1 MSDDIIIV
9 GAGQAGVQAV
19 ASLRA
24 EGFSG
29 SLTLLGD
36 EPFPPYQRPPLSKA
50 YLAGDF
56 VRERLF
62 LKPESFFSENR
73 CDLRLGTKLA
83 RIEKEVCQIHLE
95 NGEKLAYGKL
105 LLATGARVRRMT
117 APGAELS
124 GIHYLRGIE
133 DVDLIRPLLIPG
145 KNLVVVGGGYI
156 GLEVAAIAVKHG
168 LKVSVLEAAKR
179 VMERAVSVPLSQ
191 FYQKEHAEHGV
202 EIRLGLSVEGFE
214 GAGLVERV
222 VSAQESFDAD
232 FVLVGIGVVP
242 NSEIAELAG
251 LKTDNGIVVDEHTRT
266 SDPNIFAAG
275 DCTNHPTYLFG
286 REDGRVRLESVQ
298 NAIDQAKHAA
308 LAMMDRVEPYR
319 SVPWF
324 WSDQYDLKLQIA
336 GLAKSDDELAL
347 RGDPAE
353 RKFAVFHLTEGAI
366 SAVEAVN
373 AAPEYIV
380 GRKLIAEAK
389 KIEAS
394 ALVDTNIPMKS
405 FLQ

>member
-1 MSDDIIIV
+1 
-9 GAGQAGVQAV
+9 
-19 ASLRA
+19 
-24 EGFSG
+24 
-29 SLTLLGD
+29 
-36 EPFPPYQRPPLSKA
+36 RPPLSKA

-83 RIEKEVCQIHLE
+83 RIEREARQIHLE
-95 NGEKLAYGKL
+95 NGKKLPYGKL

-133 DVDLIRPLLIPG
+133 DVDLLRPLLIPG
-145 KNLVVVGGGYI
+145 KSLVVVGGGYI

-168 LKVSVLEAAKR
+168 LKVTVLEAATR
-179 VMERAVSVPLSQ
+179 VMERAVSAPLSQ

-214 GAGLVERV
+214 GAGRVERV
-222 VSAQESFDAD
+222 VSAQESFHAD
-232 FVLVGIGVVP
+232 FVLVGIGVIP
-242 NSEIAELAG
+242 NSEIAGEAG
-251 LKTDNGIVVDEHTRT
+251 LKTDNGIFVDEYTRT
-266 SDPNIFAAG
+266 SDPDIFAAG
-275 DCTNHPTYLFG
+275 DCTNHPAFLFG
-286 REDGRVRLESVQ
+286 RDNGRVRLESVQ

-308 LAMMDRVEPYR
+308 LAMMDRLEPYR
-319 SVPWF
+319 AVPWF

-336 GLAKSDDELAL
+336 GLATLDDELAL

-366 SAVEAVN
+366 AAVEAVN